1 MNNNYRG
8 PIARPGGCGS
18 LLRQR
23 AVLENQFEISA
34 RANRNQRL
42 LVRSKLDRCRQGRG
56 HRWTVLLVLL
66 VFPAIMVGA
75 PQDPAAYQQ
84 VQTQEKPKTRPATN
98 RQR

>member
-34 RANRNQRL
+34 E
-42 LVRSKLDRCRQGRG
+42 SE
-56 HRWTVLLVLL
+56 
-66 VFPAIMVGA
+66 P
-75 PQDPAAYQQ
+75 
-84 VQTQEKPKTRPATN
+84 
-98 RQR
+98 